1 MKHVY
6 FSLLCVAAV
15 VLTSCAHSVYP
26 LESLYTNY
34 NNRMRSPE
42 ELKLKANV
50 WIYFNEKEIP
60 GDYNIIS
67 ANKYNPFCF
76 LPFHSLKV
84 KKMNKKFLEKA
95 VKKAD
100 EEGGNA
106 ILVQSAGFFY
116 VLNMPHREG
125 LEAPSAYF
133 VNPILDMKYADIVGG
148 KEINS
153 MKHKERTRTLK
164 AFMDEIESNI
174 EYIQDKEEIKAMRK
188 KLDILSHYNLK
199 QNHPKKSIDKFVRKK
214 TRKINRIEK
223 SLLKKEAKAKGT
235 SKSPSKSASK
245 SASKPTSKS
254 TAKSAAKSSSKR
266 KPANA
271 RPAPR
276 RR

>member
-26 LESLYTNY
+26 LESMYTNY
-34 NNRMRSPE
+34 NNRMRSQE

-60 GDYNIIS
+60 CEYNILS
-67 ANKYNPFCF
+67 ANTYNPFCL
-76 LPFHSLKV
+76 LPFHSIKV
-84 KKMNKKFLEKA
+84 KKMNKKFLEQA

-116 VLNMPHREG
+116 VLNMPNREG
-125 LEAPSAYF
+125 VEAPSAYF

-148 KEINS
+148 KDINS
-153 MKHKERTRTLK
+153 MKRKERTRTLK
-164 AFMDEIESNI
+164 AFMDEIESNV
-174 EYIQDKEEIKAMRK
+174 EYIQDKEEVKVMRK
-188 KLDILSHYNLK
+188 KLDILSRYNLK
-199 QNHPKKSIDKFVRKK
+199 QDHPKKSIDKFVRKQ

-223 SLLKKEAKAKGT
+223 SIIKKEAKAKSA
-235 SKSPSKSASK
+235 SKSSSKPASKAAPKSASK
-245 SASKPTSKS
+245 KS
-254 TAKSAAKSSSKR
+254 SAKSKK
-266 KPANA
+266 K
-271 RPAPR
+271 
-276 RR
+276 